1 MFRLARAD
9 PRKGTSVAT
18 RNWVACWEA
27 ERGVWLARGVPLP
40 PADLPYHRIADSAA
54 EFARARAFWHWQ
66 HHGRI
71 DNGIRDGDL
80 TFDASLRPPWQPKLA
95 AAAMF
100 EGFNAPVS
108 APGLHPRYTPIS
120 THGPMCQ
127 GSLLSLS
134 TIAAHKLSVIG
145 HMRLGAKALQM
156 AVFSRNG
163 DARRRDRSGD
173 EDHDGDSRFIIRR
186 EPCPLCNVA
195 PLDPY
200 HLACMCPNAAM
211 VAWRA
216 NAQREARSLLC
227 KTAQLLRAAHDGMHR
242 DLSALCDEVTREASA
257 VDVSTSVGQFVLF
270 RLLVMMPWSARLAQD
285 DLSFYAATVI
295 GSLFDASGLPNR
307 LLRPLADTWGH
318 WSIRWCWR
326 LGNAWRAAC
335 MQANVPFGT

>member
-1 MFRLARAD
+1 VSTWHTNGASRRVSLVLYLCETRALDLAR
-9 PRKGTSVAT
+9 R
-18 RNWVACWEA
+18 
-27 ERGVWLARGVPLP
+27 
-40 PADLPYHRIADSAA
+40 
-54 EFARARAFWHWQ
+54 
-66 HHGRI
+66 
-71 DNGIRDGDL
+71 
-80 TFDASLRPPWQPKLA
+80 
-95 AAAMF
+95 
-100 EGFNAPVS
+100 
-108 APGLHPRYTPIS
+108 
-120 THGPMCQ
+120 
-127 GSLLSLS
+127 LLSSLFER
-134 TIAAHKLSVIG
+134 HLP
-145 HMRLGAKALQM
+145 
-156 AVFSRNG
+156 
-163 DARRRDRSGD
+163 
-173 EDHDGDSRFIIRR
+173 E
-186 EPCPLCNVA
+186 A

-211 VAWRA
+211 VAWRV